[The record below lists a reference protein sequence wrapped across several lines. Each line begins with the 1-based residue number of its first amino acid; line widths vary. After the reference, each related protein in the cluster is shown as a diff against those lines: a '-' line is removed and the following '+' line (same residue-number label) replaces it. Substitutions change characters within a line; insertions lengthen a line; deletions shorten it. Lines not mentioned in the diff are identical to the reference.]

1 VKKILK
7 ILVPLLLILCASAYA
22 FIPGVQSLPLQ
33 AFNYAKSPAGSS
45 LPMSKTRKD
54 LIDNIDLYKDFLGDM
69 TIEDITNADNKTLT
83 EILKKICK

>member
-1 VKKILK
+1 M
-7 ILVPLLLILCASAYA
+7 
-22 FIPGVQSLPLQ
+22 
-33 AFNYAKSPAGSS
+33 N
-45 LPMSKTRKD
+45 KTKKD